1 LFCNGNDFAVGM
13 VSVHADKTFLSELIF
28 KRNLLEMLIRDRRR
42 KRKEDEEEK
51 KEMKKNKKT
60 YLYGRILCFFNETG

>member
-1 LFCNGNDFAVGM
+1 MIFIR
-13 VSVHADKTFLSELIF
+13 ADKPFLSELIF

-60 YLYGRILCFFNETG
+60 MYLYEKILFYFSKTG